1 MGSLRRPVVE
11 NRMGPLEHALAIR
24 REAVKPM
31 TALDD
36 RDAQFLFELP
46 DASGERWLR
55 DVTGLRARVKCFSR
69 ARATRY

>member
-1 MGSLRRPVVE
+1 MR
-11 NRMGPLEHALAIR
+11 PLEDALAFTGQPV
-24 REAVKPM
+24 EALA
-31 TALDD
+31 ALDD